1 MQKGKSVMRYP
12 EYNLAMN
19 NTFSRIKKSDLFPF
33 IKKII
38 IYGSCARDEIRNE
51 DNYFGSRSDIDL
63 FFVLDDSIN
72 ITNRMI
78 LDLRTEIAVDEDTY
92 MEIDSRFTIG
102 DNWETSKSIYF
113 DEIRKDGIILWER
126 NV

>member
-1 MQKGKSVMRYP
+1 
-12 EYNLAMN
+12 
-19 NTFSRIKKSDLFPF
+19 
-33 IKKII
+33 
-38 IYGSCARDEIRNE
+38 
-51 DNYFGSRSDIDL
+51 
-63 FFVLDDSIN
+63 
-72 ITNRMI
+72 MI

>member
-1 MQKGKSVMRYP
+1 MRYP